1 MSTLRAI
8 LTRIRGIHSYVL
20 STGACSLVR
29 KEVREL
35 APRRVMDAL
44 SKTLGMHHPIDRQVF
59 NGNDIKRIRD
69 TAAVLM
75 SKVTP
80 SPHAAL
86 VDSGHHRAPRRAF
99 GRAFL
104 GFTQTTLCLGECL
117 FLLAEEARIG
127 NRVTTGERGKCLESY
142 VNAQMPTCCP
152 VSGNGAG
159 STHAHEKL
167 TY

>member
-8 LTRIRGIHSYVL
+8 LTRIRGIHGYVL

-44 SKTLGMHHPIDRQVF
+44 SKTMVMHHPIDRQVF
-59 NGNDIKRIRD
+59 NGNEIKRVRD

-80 SPHAAL
+80 SPAL
-86 VDSGHHRAPRRAF
+86 RSYTRATTVRRFARSGVPFSA
-99 GRAFL
+99 
-104 GFTQTTLCLGECL
+104 C
-117 FLLAEEARIG
+117 
-127 NRVTTGERGKCLESY
+127 
-142 VNAQMPTCCP
+142 
-152 VSGNGAG
+152 
-159 STHAHEKL
+159 
-167 TY
+167 